1 MGWKTYIKIVIV
13 TLLLISSVTL
23 LSTTF
28 GKTIVSNTIAKKI
41 HFNLYSYNKISINL
55 QKIMDD
61 LRELVKKTEYLG
73 KM

>member
-61 LRELVKKTEYLG
+61 LRELVKKQSI
-73 KM
+73 

>member
-41 HFNLYSYNKISINL
+41 HFILYSYNKISINL

-61 LRELVKKTEYLG
+61 LRELVKKQSI
-73 KM
+73 